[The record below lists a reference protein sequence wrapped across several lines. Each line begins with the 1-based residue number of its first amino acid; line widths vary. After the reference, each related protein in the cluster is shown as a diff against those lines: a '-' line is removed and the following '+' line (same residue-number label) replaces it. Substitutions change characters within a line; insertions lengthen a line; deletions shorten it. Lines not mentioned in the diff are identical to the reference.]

1 MSPSAQG
8 RRFIT
13 EVIASPTPLV
23 VFGGETPLKK
33 QIIEEITN
41 HHDGFIGIS
50 DERMVQ
56 GFEETPYRVIWVM
69 SGEEDWEKACI
80 YGIQR
85 GVIVTAC
92 VLGSRGK
99 ELGLEIHKTYPQTSV
114 FYIQA
119 ESGDEKNVA
128 KDVVRYVFSDKRGG
142 VERNIGR
149 EGEFSRQL
157 KDKEDDTDKNE
168 LDRRQ
173 EPQLIKKREVIH
185 HEPIRVKPIVQT
197 RILERSKPLQSLF
210 SHLPEEKIFQDIPY
224 THKRTDQEKGVGER
238 LNNIFSSS
246 HAQPAQKVREEKKI
260 RVKEPW
266 KNSKIPGAKTK
277 KIVVWSGVFMSILCI
292 PFLIFGFLRMSVIRY
307 TRQLYESLGQA
318 GGVGMSLSQDN
329 SILLHT
335 KTAVSFYAIGVQV
348 VDSFLSPLGF
358 ATEMEQPKNVV
369 SLANRG
375 MTAIESERKMIELL
389 TRTYAA
395 VTQNSSEDPITLL
408 DTASSQIEQT
418 SKDLALFSS
427 ELARGGEHLPLLPQT
442 RAADLE
448 KNVGGTRKA
457 LVKLQHLLS
466 VLPDILGD
474 KQKKNYLILI
484 QNPLELRSSGGF
496 LESFAVLTFD
506 RGRLLDVQVRD
517 VAEADNLLK
526 GKVDPPQDL
535 QDYLGETQ
543 WFFRDSNWSPQFP
556 SIARQAE
563 WFIEKEMGRKVD
575 GTVAINAFVLQD
587 LLRATGPVTLQSQ
600 QNEEIT
606 ADNMIERMF
615 VKSET
620 LFQSGDQHKR
630 GYLSSVADA
639 VFQSLQKQDAVGAK
653 KVGSALYAALDSGN
667 MIVSL
672 RDPGIEQTFSL
683 LGINGGVMTPPCPQA
698 FTETS
703 CVVDTIYQ
711 VDSNVG
717 INRANYY
724 LQRYAEHN
732 VVLSSS
738 TAVHA
743 LTLHYSNTSPST
755 AWPAGTYKNYVRLL
769 IPDFTQLNSVVID
782 KQPLSSMRIAQDIRY
797 GKREVGFVME
807 VPVGKTVDVQVN
819 YVTLFTQQ
827 APFSYALFTQKQP
840 GTGEDSVSFSLN
852 IQKPLRTTKLAP
864 EGAVAGNIIQFD
876 ATMDRHQYLAVEVR

>member
-23 VFGGETPLKK
+23 VFGGDTPLKK

-41 HHDGFIGIS
+41 NYDGFIGIS
-50 DERMVQ
+50 DERVVR
-56 GFEETPYRVIWVM
+56 GFEEAPYRVIWVM
-69 SGEEDWEKACI
+69 SGEEDWEKAQI
-80 YGIQR
+80 YGMR
-85 GVIVTAC
+85 HGVIVTAC
-92 VLGSRGK
+92 VLGDRGK
-99 ELGLEIHKTYPQTSV
+99 ELGHEIHKTYPQTSI
-114 FYIQA
+114 FYIQT
-119 ESGDEKNVA
+119 ESGDDKKIV
-128 KDVVRYVFSDKRGG
+128 KDIIRYVFSDKRGG

-149 EGEFSRQL
+149 ERELPREQ
-157 KDKEDDTDKNE
+157 KNREDDLRVHE
-168 LDRRQ
+168 LKRQ
-173 EPQLIKKREVIH
+173 PEPQTIKKREILH
-185 HEPIRVKPIVQT
+185 HEPIRVRPTAQMRVFEHTKPPQG
-197 RILERSKPLQSLF
+197 LF
-210 SHLPEEKIFQDIPY
+210 SHLPEEKIFQDTPY
-224 THKRTDQEKGVGER
+224 AHTKIDQENGVGER
-238 LNNIFSSS
+238 LSHIFSSTRM
-246 HAQPAQKVREEKKI
+246 HQPQKVREEKKN

-266 KNSKIPGAKTK
+266 KNAKNQDKKTK
-277 KIVVWSGVFMSILCI
+277 KIIMWTVVLVSILCLPI
-292 PFLIFGFLRMSVIRY
+292 LTFGFLRMSVIRY

-318 GGVGMSLSQDN
+318 GGVESAFSQDS
-329 SILLHT
+329 SILLNT
-335 KTAVSFYAIGVQV
+335 KTAVSLYAAGVQV

-375 MTAIESERKMIELL
+375 IKAIASEKKMIELL

-395 VTQNSSEDPITLL
+395 VTQNSSEDPIALL

-448 KNVGGTRKA
+448 KNIGGTRKA

-466 VLPDILGD
+466 VLPGVLGE
-474 KQKKNYLILI
+474 KQKKNYLVLI

-506 RGRLLDVQVRD
+506 QGRLLDVQVRD
-517 VAEADNLLK
+517 VTEADNLLK

-535 QDYLGETQ
+535 QEHLGETQ
-543 WFFRDSNWSPQFP
+543 WFFRDSNWSTQFP
-556 SIARQAE
+556 SVARQAE

-575 GTVAINAFVLQD
+575 GTVAMNAYVLQD
-587 LLRATGPVTLQSQ
+587 LLRAVGPVTLQSQ

-620 LFQSGDQHKR
+620 LFQSGDQNKR
-630 GYLSSVADA
+630 GYLSSVAEV

-653 KVGSALYAALDSGN
+653 KVGAALYSALDSGN

-672 RDPGIEQTFSL
+672 RDPGVEQTFSL

-724 LQRYAEHN
+724 VKRYAEHN

-738 TAVHA
+738 TAVHT

-755 AWPAGTYKNYVRLL
+755 AWPAGTYKNYVRIL
-769 IPDFTQLNSVVID
+769 IPDFTQLNSVVVD
-782 KQPLSSMRIAQDIRY
+782 KKPLSSSRIAQDIRY
-797 GKREVGFVME
+797 GKREIGFVVE
-807 VPVGKTVDVQVN
+807 VPVGKTIDVQVN

-840 GTGEDSVSFSLN
+840 GTGEDPVSFSLN

-864 EGAVAGNIIQFD
+864 EGAIAGNIIQFD
-876 ATMDRHQYLAVEVR
+876 ATMDRHQYLAVEVQ